1 MDIEKVLEK
10 VTEVLPP
17 RRAVK
22 LTVLNE
28 KPGLFD
34 SKIGGTP
41 YFPKDMEYPRA
52 KKNEFKDQ
60 PLSLLAQ
67 LNFDELPHIPDF
79 PTKGILQFFIAGDD
93 LYGMATECY
102 GDALAAQDNF
112 RIIYHENIIRDESKL
127 LSVNEIPK
135 YSGDDDIYLPFEG
148 EYKLEAAEPEIIA
161 ASAHDF
167 RFKEFFVK
175 YYNELADEPID
186 SFYDLDEDIYN
197 MLHENESFATVI
209 GGYPA
214 FTQEDP
220 RSSDSLGDCDTLLFE
235 INSEYN
241 KEKGIDIMWGDM
253 GTGTFMIP
261 LENLRALDF
270 SRVVYNYDCY

>member
-28 KPGLFD
+28 KPGIFD

-41 YFPKDMEYPRA
+41 YFPKDMEYPRG

-127 LSVNEIPK
+127 LSANEIPK

-148 EYKLEAAEPEIIA
+148 EYKLEANEPEIIA